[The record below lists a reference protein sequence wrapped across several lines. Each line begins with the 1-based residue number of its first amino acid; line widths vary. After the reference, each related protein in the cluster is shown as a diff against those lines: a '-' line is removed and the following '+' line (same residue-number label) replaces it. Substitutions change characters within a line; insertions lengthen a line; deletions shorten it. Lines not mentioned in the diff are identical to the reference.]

1 MVYMHRNSYT
11 LLSLFSIGDGVSDG
25 GTCSID
31 AGPST
36 SHGASIDADPSTS
49 HGASIDVDPS
59 TSHGASIDVEAS
71 TSHGASTD
79 ADLLYASLIPDGF
92 LYSSDSEDEV
102 LLAVKDPQVF
112 ETKTSLSLQEILEQ
126 LASKINNDRISKFN
140 ISRSN
145 LWEGA
150 LRGLKR
156 KSFSPDSKVSV
167 KFTDDSG
174 TSEGA
179 VDLGGPKRE
188 FFTLVI
194 EWIVNSQL
202 FCGTEKSKFL
212 SCNAN
217 YLAND
222 FFFYAGEFIAMS
234 IVHGGPGPRCFG
246 LPLYDS
252 LIKGVSQASVSV
264 NDVYDVD
271 LRNSLQALKNAKTIQ
286 EAEQLVS
293 DVNLEKVLE
302 LAGTHQI
309 LRKQEDVLNLVD
321 KTAHWF
327 VLDRVHA
334 AYEQFKAGLSKL
346 GVLGAMIENYDKLK
360 EVFCYSEITLTAE
373 LFGCLFSVHQSEGGS
388 NNRQV
393 EGLVLSRWNDF
404 LQDVEEKA
412 VGITFSDIL
421 FFVSGV
427 REVPPGGIELHV
439 DFLHAPEQHGS
450 KSRFPKANA
459 CACELMLPVVHQ
471 TYDEFKKDVTFAFL
485 NTRGYGYA

>member
-1 MVYMHRNSYT
+1 MFEVYSNSYT
-11 LLSLFSIGDGVSDG
+11 LLSLYSISDDTSDG
-25 GTCSID
+25 GSNV
-31 AGPST
+31 AHPST
-36 SHGASIDADPSTS
+36 SHGGSIHAHPSTS
-49 HGASIDVDPS
+49 HGGSIHAHPS
-59 TSHGASIDVEAS
+59 TSDGRSIQAYPSAD
-71 TSHGASTD
+71 GGGGID
-79 ADLLYASLIPDGF
+79 ADLLYASLIPDSF
-92 LYSSDSEDEV
+92 LYSSDSEDEKV
-102 LLAVKDPQVF
+102 LLAVEDPQVLQ
-112 ETKTSLSLQEILEQ
+112 TKTSLSLLEILEQ
-126 LASKINNDRISKFN
+126 LASKINSDKISKFN

-156 KSFSPDSKVSV
+156 KSFSPDNKVSV

-188 FFTLVI
+188 FFTLVL

-222 FFFYAGEFIAMS
+222 FFFYAGQFIAMS

-264 NDVYDVD
+264 DDVYDVD
-271 LRNSLQALKNAKTIQ
+271 LRNSLEALKNAKTIQ
-286 EAEQLVS
+286 EAEQLIS

-309 LRKQEDVLNLVD
+309 LRKPEDVFNLVD
-321 KTAHWF
+321 NTAHWF

-360 EVFCYSEITLTAE
+360 EVFCYSEVTLTAE
-373 LFGCLFSVHQSEGGS
+373 VFDCRFSVHYSDEGS

-404 LQDVEEKA
+404 LQDVEEKQ
-412 VGITFSDIL
+412 VEITFNDIL
-421 FFVSGV
+421 FFASGV

-439 DFLHAPEQHGS
+439 GFLHAPEQHGG

-471 TYDEFKKDVTFAFL
+471 TYDEFKKDVAFAFL

>member
-1 MVYMHRNSYT
+1 MVCTEIHNYT
-11 LLSLFSIGDGVSDG
+11 LLSLYSIGDGAFDGGDIDAHPLTSDGDSINAHPSTSDGSNIDAHPSTSDG
-25 GTCSID
+25 GCID
-31 AGPST
+31 ADSAT
-36 SHGASIDADPSTS
+36 SDGASI
-49 HGASIDVDPS
+49 
-59 TSHGASIDVEAS
+59 
-71 TSHGASTD
+71 D
-79 ADLLYASLIPDGF
+79 ADLLYASLIPGSF
-92 LYSSDSEDEV
+92 LYSSDSEDEKV
-102 LLAVKDPQVF
+102 LLAVEDPQVF

-126 LASKINNDRISKFN
+126 LASKINTDKISKFN
-140 ISRSN
+140 ISRTH

-156 KSFSPDSKVSV
+156 KSFSPDNKVSV

-179 VDLGGPKRE
+179 VELGGPKRE
-188 FFTLVI
+188 FFTLVL

-202 FCGTEKSKFL
+202 FCGTEKNKFL

-217 YLAND
+217 YLVND

-286 EAEQLVS
+286 EAEQLIS

-302 LAGTHQI
+302 LAGIYQI

-327 VLDRVHA
+327 VLGRVHA

-346 GVLGAMIENYDKLK
+346 GVLGAMVENYDKLK
-360 EVFCYSEITLTAE
+360 EVFCYSELTLTAE
-373 LFGCLFSVHQSEGGS
+373 LFSCLFSVHHSEGGS
-388 NNRQV
+388 SNRQV
-393 EGLVLSRWNDF
+393 ESLALSRWNDF

-427 REVPPGGIELHV
+427 REIPPGGIELHV
-439 DFLHAPEQHGS
+439 DFLHAPEQHGG

-471 TYDEFKKDVTFAFL
+471 TYDEFKKDATFAFL